1 MAKKL
6 ILLLLIIPI
15 VVMILLFAAS
25 QTVAN
30 LVDVRVEG
38 IEITGDKIIYLY
50 MDKGDT
56 SYTLEYTVY
65 PTGAK
70 NKGVYVGVGAYGEAP
85 VAEFDSNMEEE
96 GKVVITPLSAGS
108 AKLTLTTIERSFS
121 ASVVI
126 HVISTKLQSIDATID
141 KNELMVGEKAQVTT
155 TFSPENASNK
165 VLYYTSTNPSVAT
178 VSDTGEVRALRKG
191 AATITVVSDDDPAIT
206 DSIDIVVKNTDTM
219 DLGMA
224 QITTFQDAGYIPIS
238 IESTEAFT
246 AANLSYQ
253 VFDAVRG
260 NPIPDSVIAAEFSID
275 GDDVVLR
282 YRFVDKAYV
291 GRVRID
297 ITFQSGSDEFT
308 KSCEVAKVDKIEAA
322 FNSEAFAIDV
332 GQKVQLPYT
341 LIPEDAKIVYK
352 EVTSSADYVSVRVG
366 KNVSVEA
373 SKAGYAT
380 VTLTIQSEQDPSQV
394 VTISTTVV
402 VKPTEIDVVEAS
414 ETYGLEDL
422 LTTGGYKFEYVIDE
436 ATGKLKRDAN
446 GDLVRT
452 LVSAASGSNNVFA
465 LNYQL
470 LSEEISAECAA
481 NLKWK
486 SSMPDKVTIDEK
498 TGVISFVDDGENFLG
513 EVEFYVSFS
522 YAGVEKQSNRFT
534 VRCVENGINVYSYAD
549 LYYATKATE
558 HPIVLQTNVTDDFGY
573 IGGEYVE
580 KYTTI
585 HTTYDDTYYKNA
597 GIEDDATVKILLEFR
612 NNLYGNNKKI
622 SADNITYKLGEDKD
636 GDLAKDQDPN
646 ALFQGPLDF
655 VRLIMDNGAT
665 ISVKAQDNIC
675 FALYE
680 GVTVTNVE
688 LRGCDLGDDGSGSLN
703 LVELNYIGTTV
714 EVFGDNVTIAYS
726 RLTNGRTVLRAFG
739 DINDATKDIHV
750 TVTNSILAQAREF
763 IMRLGSNQ
771 FIDGG
776 YYYVTGEGDNKVET
790 FVPPPGISFP
800 ENYQYDTSKLPFK
813 VSNAYNAKKNYY
825 NFTDEQKQAYDEAFI
840 NTFVTVRDSVFQ
852 DSCIFAIG
860 MDSHFAGKMLHD
872 GPKAMPALSNLLG
885 TWHDLAKTSYGAK
898 LRFEGEVG
906 LYNWKAI
913 DDVDS
918 SSLIEVKGVVANAGG
933 TVIEMELN
941 VKEMLD
947 AAKNADGYDYKDIV
961 TLHNGGK
968 DYVHAGIA
976 FFGGGKN
983 YCVFDSDSSI
993 VNQLAQYDVALDVVE
1008 RPELILAAGN
1018 ENFHFFIFNNKS
1030 TFNPAEQEKI
1040 LESEKGYDFVARK
1053 K

>member
-38 IEITGDKIIYLY
+38 IKITGDKIVYLY

-70 NKGVYVGVGAYGEAP
+70 NKGVYVGVEAYGDAP
-85 VAEFDSNMEEE
+85 VAEFDINTEE
-96 GKVVITPLSAGS
+96 GKVVITPQAAGS
-108 AKLTLTTIERSFS
+108 AKLMLTTIERGFS

-141 KNELMVGEKAQVTT
+141 KNELVVGEKAQITT

-191 AATITVVSDDDPAIT
+191 TATIVAVSDDNAAIT
-206 DSIDIVVKNTDTM
+206 DSVDIVVKNTDTM
-219 DLGMA
+219 DLGMS
-224 QITTFQDAGYIPIS
+224 QITTFQDAGYVPIS
-238 IESTEAFT
+238 IESTEAIT
-246 AANLSYQ
+246 VANLSYQ
-253 VFDAVRG
+253 VFDAVSG

-275 GDDVVLR
+275 GDDVVLN

-297 ITFQSGSDEFT
+297 ITFKSGSDEFT
-308 KSCEVAKVDKIEAA
+308 KSCEVSKVDKIEAA
-322 FNSEAFAIDV
+322 FNSETFAINV

-341 LIPEDAKIVYK
+341 LIPEDAKIICQ
-352 EVTSSADYVSVRVG
+352 EVTASGDYVSVRTVG
-366 KNVSVEA
+366 KNVLVEA

-402 VKPTEIDVVEAS
+402 VKPTQIDVVEAS

-436 ATGKLKRDAN
+436 TTGKLKRDAN

-452 LVSAASGSNNVFA
+452 LVSAASGNNNVFA

-522 YAGVEKQSNRFT
+522 YAGVEMESNRFT

-597 GIEDDATVKILLEFR
+597 YPNQEEFEKQTEIKILLEFR
-612 NNLYGNNKKI
+612 NNLYGNNFII

-636 GDLAKDQDPN
+636 GDGAKDQDPN

-739 DINDATKDIHV
+739 DIEDDAKDIHV

-771 FIDGG
+771 FVDGG
-776 YYYVTGEGDNKVET
+776 YYVTDDQGNKT
-790 FVPPPGISFP
+790 FVPPPSISFP
-800 ENYQYDTSKLPFK
+800 EDYQYDVSKLPFK
-813 VSNAYNAKKNYY
+813 ASNAYNAKKTYY
-825 NFTDEQKQAYDEAFI
+825 NFTDEQKKAYDEAFI

-852 DSCIFAIG
+852 DSGIFAIG
-860 MDSHFAGKMLHD
+860 MDSHFAGSMLHN
-872 GPKAMPALSNLLG
+872 GAEAMPTLSKYLG
-885 TWHDLAKTSYGAK
+885 TWRDLAKTSYGAK

-906 LYNWKAI
+906 LYNWKAV

-918 SSLIEVKGVVANAGG
+918 STLIEVKGSVMNSSGS
-933 TVIEMELN
+933 VIQMELD
-941 VKEMLD
+941 VKAMLE
-947 AAKNADGYDYKDIV
+947 AAKNAVGYDYSDII
-961 TLHNGGK
+961 TKYNGDK

-983 YCVFDSDSSI
+983 YCVFDSDS
-993 VNQLAQYDVALDVVE
+993 QLAQYSVSLGVVG
-1008 RPELILAAGN
+1008 RSELIAAAGD
-1018 ENFHFFIFNNKS
+1018 ENFHFFIYNNKS
-1030 TFNPAEQEKI
+1030 SFNPEAQESI
-1040 LESEKGYDFVARK
+1040 LTSEEAYDFVARK

>member
-70 NKGVYVGVGAYGEAP
+70 NKGVYVGVEAYGEAP
-85 VAEFDSNMEEE
+85 VAEFDFNMEEE
-96 GKVVITPLSAGS
+96 GKVVITPLAAGS
-108 AKLTLTTIERSFS
+108 AKLTLTTIERGFP

-141 KNELMVGEKAQVTT
+141 KNELVVGEKAQVTT

-191 AATITVVSDDDPAIT
+191 AATITVVSDDDATIT

-224 QITTFQDAGYIPIS
+224 QITTFQDVGYIPIS

-253 VFDAVRG
+253 VFDAVSG
-260 NPIPDSVIAAEFSID
+260 NPIPNSVIAAEFSID
-275 GDDVVLR
+275 GEDVVLS

-297 ITFQSGSDEFT
+297 ITFQSGSDTFT
-308 KSCEVAKVDKIEAA
+308 KSCEVSKVDKIEAA
-322 FNSEAFAIDV
+322 FNSETFAINV

-341 LIPEDAKIVYK
+341 LIPEDAKIICK
-352 EVTSSADYVSVRVG
+352 EVTASNDYISVRTVG
-366 KNVSVEA
+366 KNVLVEA

-394 VTISTTVV
+394 ITISTTVV
-402 VKPTEIDVVEAS
+402 VKPTKIDVVEAS

-422 LTTGGYKFEYVIDE
+422 LTVGGYKFEYAIDE
-436 ATGKLKRDAN
+436 TTGKLKRDAN
-446 GDLVRT
+446 GELVRT
-452 LVSAASGSNNVFA
+452 LVSAASGNNVFA

-470 LSEEISAECAA
+470 LSDEISAECVA

-486 SSMPDKVTIDEK
+486 SSMPDKVMIDEK

-522 YAGVEKQSNRFT
+522 YAGVEMESNRFT

-549 LYYATKATE
+549 LYYATKATD

-597 GIEDDATVKILLEFR
+597 GIEDEATVKILLEFR
-612 NNLYGNNKKI
+612 NDLYGNNKKI
-622 SADNITYKLGEDKD
+622 SADNITYKLGEDKNGD
-636 GDLAKDQDPN
+636 GAKDQDPN

-739 DINDATKDIHV
+739 DIDDDAKDIHV

-763 IMRLGSNQ
+763 IMRVGSNQ

-776 YYYVTGEGDNKVET
+776 YYVTDEKGNEV
-790 FVPPPGISFP
+790 FVPHSISFP
-800 ENYQYDTSKLPFK
+800 EDYQYDTSKLPFK
-813 VSNAYNAKKNYY
+813 ASNAYNAKKTYY

-840 NTFVTVRDSVFQ
+840 NTFITVRDSVFQ
-852 DSCIFAIG
+852 DSGIFAIG
-860 MDSHFAGKMLHD
+860 MDSHFAGGMLHD
-872 GPKAMPALSNLLG
+872 GAKAMPALSNIHG
-885 TWHDLAKTSYGAK
+885 TWYDLAKTSYGAK

-906 LYNWKAI
+906 LYNWKAV
-913 DDVDS
+913 DDVNS
-918 SSLIEVKGVVANAGG
+918 STLIEVNGVVVNAGG
-933 TVIEMELN
+933 TPFEMELN
-941 VKEMLD
+941 IQEMIN
-947 AAKNADGYDYKDIV
+947 AAKSAVGYDYADIV
-961 TLHNGGK
+961 TQHNGGK

-993 VNQLAQYDVALDVVE
+993 VNQLAQYDVSLGVVG
-1008 RPELILAAGN
+1008 RSELSAAAGD

-1040 LESEKGYDFVARK
+1040 LASEKAYDFVARK